1 MLYYCAPLS
10 RAPCFYLLDA
20 SSVSRLAA
28 VGGSGSRKSTMA
40 NSAHVRLPMPQSG
53 TKTNSAAAA
62 EGTSVRLLLAV
73 ASRQLTSHWLKLS
86 GVPVVSN
93 VMLTERSCF

>member
-20 SSVSRLAA
+20 SSVRLAA
-28 VGGSGSRKSTMA
+28 VGGSGSSKSTVA
-40 NSAHVRLPMPQSG
+40 NSALVRLPMPQSG

-73 ASRQLTSHWLKLS
+73 ASRHA
-86 GVPVVSN
+86 N
-93 VMLTERSCF
+93 N